1 MPVTI
6 IDDAEVIIGYYPKK
20 LIPALN
26 LNVTIDLASKTSW
39 LAEKYDIVLNG
50 AIRASQQLTDS
61 QLQQ

>member
-6 IDDAEVIIGYYPKK
+6 IDDDEVIIGYYPKK

-26 LNVTIDLASKTSW
+26 LNVKVDLSSKTDW

-50 AIRASQQLTDS
+50 AIRATQQLTDV
-61 QLQQ
+61 QL